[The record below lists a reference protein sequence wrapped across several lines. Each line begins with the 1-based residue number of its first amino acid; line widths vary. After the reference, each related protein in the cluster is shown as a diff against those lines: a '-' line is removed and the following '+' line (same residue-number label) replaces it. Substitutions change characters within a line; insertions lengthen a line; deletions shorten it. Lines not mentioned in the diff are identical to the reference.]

1 MTKKQTTVSRRTF
14 LSGAAIA
21 GASGALGAGGLLSAC
36 TGGGENEN
44 KYTPLRP
51 AGEYYIPEL
60 PDRAIDGKPVRAALV
75 GCGARGIGAA
85 VNFLNAGDNLSI
97 VACADVLKGK
107 MERCRSKLKEM
118 SNIDITDDRCFL
130 GFDAYKKVCE
140 LPDVDVV
147 IVASHPLFH
156 PDHSK
161 YAIDQGKH
169 VFCEKPAAVDAV
181 GYRTFMMAV
190 RQAQTKGLCFVTGT
204 QRHHHRGYVE
214 SYKKVQEGYIGRIVA
229 GNVYWNQGDLG
240 YVRRQREWTDVEYM
254 MRDFFN
260 WRWLSGDHVVEQF
273 VHVLDV
279 FAWFS
284 HLKPVQV
291 IGMGS
296 RLRRSAGDIYDNFS
310 VDFEFEGGVHVHG
323 MARQI
328 DNCHNRV
335 SEIIQGTKGSW
346 NNMNNK
352 FTILDLDGNVV
363 WQYDQEAAKEQFKQH
378 DPFTLE
384 HINLINHIR
393 SGKTVNIA
401 ETTAIST
408 MACIMARESAYS
420 GKLCTWDEMTNSDLN
435 LMPAELTLGNVDM
448 STYRNFVPGSAST
461 RDAIW
466 TDIIWM

>member
-1 MTKKQTTVSRRTF
+1 
-14 LSGAAIA
+14 
-21 GASGALGAGGLLSAC
+21 
-36 TGGGENEN
+36 
-44 KYTPLRP
+44 
-51 AGEYYIPEL
+51 
-60 PDRAIDGKPVRAALV
+60 
-75 GCGARGIGAA
+75 
-85 VNFLNAGDNLSI
+85 
-97 VACADVLKGK
+97 
-107 MERCRSKLKEM
+107 
-118 SNIDITDDRCFL
+118 
-130 GFDAYKKVCE
+130 
-140 LPDVDVV
+140 
-147 IVASHPLFH
+147 
-156 PDHSK
+156 
-161 YAIDQGKH
+161 
-169 VFCEKPAAVDAV
+169 
-181 GYRTFMMAV
+181 MMAV

-204 QRHHHRGYVE
+204 QRHHHRGYIE
-214 SYKKVQEGYIGRIVA
+214 SYKKIQEGYIGRIVA

-240 YVRRQREWTDVEYM
+240 YVRRQPEWTDVEYM
-254 MRDFFN
+254 ARDFFN

-279 FAWFS
+279 FTWFS

-363 WQYDQEAAKEQFKQH
+363 WQYDDEAAKEQFKLH

-384 HINLINHIR
+384 HVNLVNHIR
-393 SGKTVNIA
+393 SGKAINIA

-408 MACIMARESAYS
+408 LACIMARESAYS

-435 LMPAELTLGNVDM
+435 LMPAELTLGNLDM
-448 STYRNFVPGSAST
+448 SQFKSFIPGSTST